1 MQEPGDPWESESGQ
15 ARKAGVDSSW
25 RSAWSRL
32 RHWLFNLIPALLSLA
47 SALLV
52 LYLLAHLVGL
62 R

>member
-1 MQEPGDPWESESGQ
+1 MQEPGDPLESNCGP
-15 ARKAGVDSSW
+15 AREAGVEP
-25 RSAWSRL
+25 RRGAWARL

-52 LYLLAHLVGL
+52 LYLLARVLGL